1 MRILFSIGIVLL
13 LVGTVKA
20 QTLTV
25 EEYRAKVLDYNQD
38 IKQSREAVK
47 AAIYALKGVK
57 TGFFPKLQLS
67 GNYSYQIEDVEFMQ
81 GVDLKHNNYSA
92 EAALSQNVYA
102 GSMVRKQQE
111 AAKLQKAIA
120 RLGEELTTDNIVYAA
135 DVSYWTLAA
144 NESLFYISQEFVLIV
159 KELDGIVQK
168 RFDEGAI
175 SKTDLLMVKT
185 RLKEAELQESTRN
198 MNYQT
203 AMQSFKIMMGVP
215 LEEKWVIIDSIQK
228 PVIVPGLQPL
238 EVALKRRADYQIAV
252 KDFNLTKQQTKIIR
266 SKYLPQFAVG
276 VKETWG
282 TPLINVSGDE
292 KFATVAFAK
301 LSMPIFNWGEKR
313 QYVKQNRAMETS
325 KELAMSKVED
335 QVKEELANA
344 WVKLNEN
351 WKQVE
356 IANSTLEI
364 ARENLKLNTFS
375 YNEGKLPILDVLSS
389 QATWLQAYTNV
400 VSANYQYKVAVR
412 GVCENFGRTVGFM
425 ILIVNCNS

>member
-1 MRILFSIGIVLL
+1 MKGIIITIGILL
-13 LVGTVKA
+13 ITMVSGKA

-25 EEYRAKVLDYNQD
+25 EQYRAKVLEYNQD
-38 IKQSREAVK
+38 IKQSRETVK

-57 TGFFPKLQLS
+57 TGFFPKLQLG
-67 GNYSYQIEDVEFMQ
+67 GNYSYQTEDLEFMP
-81 GVDLKHNNYSA
+81 GVDLKHDNYSA
-92 EAALSQNVYA
+92 EAALSQNVYS
-102 GSMVRKQQE
+102 GSAVRKQQE

-120 RLGEELTTDNIVYAA
+120 RLGEELTIDNIVYAA
-135 DVSYWTLAA
+135 DVSYWTVAA
-144 NESLFYISQEFVLIV
+144 NESLFYISQEFVMIV
-159 KELDGIVQK
+159 RELDGIVQK

-185 RLKEAELQESTRN
+185 RLKEAELQQSTRS

-203 AMQSFKIMMGVP
+203 AMQSFKIMMGAP
-215 LEEKWVIIDSIQK
+215 LEEQVVIIDSIQK
-228 PVIVPGLQPL
+228 PVIVPALQPL
-238 EVALKRRADYQIAV
+238 EVALKRRADYQIAAQ
-252 KDFNLTKQQTKIIR
+252 DFNLTKQQTKIIR

-276 VKETWG
+276 LKETWG
-282 TPLINVSGDE
+282 TPMINVDGKE

-301 LSMPIFNWGEKR
+301 FSMPIFNWGEKR

-389 QATWLQAYTNV
+389 QATWLQSYTNV
-400 VSANYQYKVAVR
+400 VSANYQYKVAYAEYVK
-412 GVCENFGRTVGFM
+412 
-425 ILIVNCNS
+425 ILGGL

>member
-1 MRILFSIGIVLL
+1 M
-13 LVGTVKA
+13 
-20 QTLTV
+20 TV
-25 EEYRAKVLDYNQD
+25 EQYRAKVLEYNQD
-38 IKQSREAVK
+38 IKQSKEAVK

-57 TGFFPKLQLS
+57 TGFFPKLQLG
-67 GNYSYQIEDVEFMQ
+67 GNYSYQIEDLEFMP
-81 GVDLKHNNYSA
+81 GVDLKHDNYSA
-92 EAALSQNVYA
+92 EAALSQNVYS
-102 GSMVRKQQE
+102 GSAVRKQQE
-111 AAKLQKAIA
+111 AAKLQRAIA

-135 DVSYWTLAA
+135 DVSYWTVAA
-144 NESLFYISQEFVLIV
+144 NESLFYISQEFVMIV
-159 KELDGIVQK
+159 QELDGIVQK

-185 RLKEAELQESTRN
+185 RLKEAELQQSTRS

-203 AMQSFKIMMGVP
+203 AMQSFKIMMGAP
-215 LEEKWVIIDSIQK
+215 LEEQVVIIDSIQK
-228 PVIVPGLQPL
+228 PVIVPALQPL
-238 EVALKRRADYQIAV
+238 EVALKRRADYQIAAQ
-252 KDFNLTKQQTKIIR
+252 DFNLTKQQTKIIR
-266 SKYLPQFAVG
+266 SKYLPQLAVG
-276 VKETWG
+276 LKETWG
-282 TPLINVSGDE
+282 TPMINVDGKE

-389 QATWLQAYTNV
+389 QATWLQSYTNV
-400 VSANYQYKVAVR
+400 VSANYQYKVAYAEYVK
-412 GVCENFGRTVGFM
+412 
-425 ILIVNCNS
+425 ILGGL

>member
-1 MRILFSIGIVLL
+1 MKVFVIIIGILWMTL
-13 LVGTVKA
+13 GSGIA

-67 GNYSYQIEDVEFMQ
+67 GNYSYQVEDVEFMQ

-215 LEEKWVIIDSIQK
+215 LEEKWVIIDSIQR
-228 PVIVPGLQPL
+228 PVIVPGLQSL

-252 KDFNLTKQQTKIIR
+252 QDFNLTKQQTKIIR
-266 SKYLPQFAVG
+266 SKYLPQLAVG

-400 VSANYQYKVAVR
+400 VSANYQYKVAYAEYVR
-412 GVCENFGRTVGFM
+412 ILGGR
-425 ILIVNCNS
+425 

>member
-1 MRILFSIGIVLL
+1 MKVFVITIGILWMAL
-13 LVGTVKA
+13 GSGIA

-144 NESLFYISQEFVLIV
+144 NESLLYISQEFVLIV

-185 RLKEAELQESTRN
+185 RLKEAELQESTRQ

-228 PVIVPGLQPL
+228 PVIVPGLQSL

-252 KDFNLTKQQTKIIR
+252 QDFNLTKQQTKIIR
-266 SKYLPQFAVG
+266 SKYLPQLAVG

-313 QYVKQNRAMETS
+313 QYVKQNRTMETS

-400 VSANYQYKVAVR
+400 VSANYQYKVAYAEYVR
-412 GVCENFGRTVGFM
+412 ILGGR
-425 ILIVNCNS
+425 

>member
-1 MRILFSIGIVLL
+1 MKVFVIIIGILWMTL
-13 LVGTVKA
+13 GSGIA

-57 TGFFPKLQLS
+57 TGFLPKLQLS
-67 GNYSYQIEDVEFMQ
+67 GNYSYQVEDVEFMQ

-228 PVIVPGLQPL
+228 PVIVPGLQSL

-252 KDFNLTKQQTKIIR
+252 QDFNLTKQQTKIIR
-266 SKYLPQFAVG
+266 SKYLPQLAVG

-400 VSANYQYKVAVR
+400 VSANYQYKVAYAEYVR
-412 GVCENFGRTVGFM
+412 ILGGR
-425 ILIVNCNS
+425 

>member
-1 MRILFSIGIVLL
+1 MKVFVITIGILWMTL
-13 LVGTVKA
+13 GSGIA

-102 GSMVRKQQE
+102 GSMVRKQLE

-252 KDFNLTKQQTKIIR
+252 QDFNLTKQQTKIIR

-313 QYVKQNRAMETS
+313 QYVKQNRAMETG

-400 VSANYQYKVAVR
+400 VSANYQYKVAYAEYVR
-412 GVCENFGRTVGFM
+412 ILGGR
-425 ILIVNCNS
+425 

>member
-1 MRILFSIGIVLL
+1 MKVFVIIIGILWMTL
-13 LVGTVKA
+13 GSGIA

-67 GNYSYQIEDVEFMQ
+67 GNYSYQVEDVEFMQ

-203 AMQSFKIMMGVP
+203 AMQSFKIMMGVS

-228 PVIVPGLQPL
+228 PVIVPGLQSL

-252 KDFNLTKQQTKIIR
+252 QDFNLTKQQTKIIR
-266 SKYLPQFAVG
+266 SKYLPQLAVG

-400 VSANYQYKVAVR
+400 VSANYQYKVAYAEYVR
-412 GVCENFGRTVGFM
+412 ILGGR
-425 ILIVNCNS
+425 

>member
-1 MRILFSIGIVLL
+1 MKGIIITIGILL
-13 LVGTVKA
+13 ITMVSGKA

-25 EEYRAKVLDYNQD
+25 EQYRAKVLEYNQD
-38 IKQSREAVK
+38 IKQSRETVK

-57 TGFFPKLQLS
+57 TGFFPKLQLG
-67 GNYSYQIEDVEFMQ
+67 GNYSYQIEDLEFMP
-81 GVDLKHNNYSA
+81 GVDLKHDNYSA
-92 EAALSQNVYA
+92 EAALSQNVYS
-102 GSMVRKQQE
+102 GSAVRKQQE

-120 RLGEELTTDNIVYAA
+120 RLGEELTIDNIVYAA
-135 DVSYWTLAA
+135 DVSYWTVAA
-144 NESLFYISQEFVLIV
+144 NESLFYISQEFVMIV
-159 KELDGIVQK
+159 RELDGIVQK

-185 RLKEAELQESTRN
+185 RLKEAELQQSTRS

-203 AMQSFKIMMGVP
+203 AMQSFKIMMGAP
-215 LEEKWVIIDSIQK
+215 LEEQVVIIDSIQK
-228 PVIVPGLQPL
+228 PVIVPALQPL
-238 EVALKRRADYQIAV
+238 EVALKRRADYQIAAQ
-252 KDFNLTKQQTKIIR
+252 DFNLTKQQTKIIR

-276 VKETWG
+276 LKETWG
-282 TPLINVSGDE
+282 TPMINMDGKE

-389 QATWLQAYTNV
+389 QATWLQSYTNV
-400 VSANYQYKVAVR
+400 VSANYQYKVAYAEYVK
-412 GVCENFGRTVGFM
+412 
-425 ILIVNCNS
+425 ILGGL

>member
-1 MRILFSIGIVLL
+1 MKVFVITIGILWMAL
-13 LVGTVKA
+13 GSGIA

-25 EEYRAKVLDYNQD
+25 EEYRAKVLEYNQD

-228 PVIVPGLQPL
+228 PVIVPGLQSL

-252 KDFNLTKQQTKIIR
+252 QDFNLTKQQTKIIR
-266 SKYLPQFAVG
+266 SKYLPQLAVG

-313 QYVKQNRAMETS
+313 QYVKQNRTMETS

-400 VSANYQYKVAVR
+400 VSANYQYKVAYAEYVR
-412 GVCENFGRTVGFM
+412 ILGGR
-425 ILIVNCNS
+425 

>member
-1 MRILFSIGIVLL
+1 MKVFVIIIGILWMTL
-13 LVGTVKA
+13 GSGIA

-67 GNYSYQIEDVEFMQ
+67 GNYSYQVEDVEFMQ

-228 PVIVPGLQPL
+228 PVIVPGLQSL

-252 KDFNLTKQQTKIIR
+252 QDFNLTKQQTKIIR

-364 ARENLKLNTFS
+364 ARENLKLNTFR

-400 VSANYQYKVAVR
+400 VSANYQYKVAYAEYVR
-412 GVCENFGRTVGFM
+412 ILGGR
-425 ILIVNCNS
+425 

>member
-1 MRILFSIGIVLL
+1 MKGIIITIGILL
-13 LVGTVKA
+13 ITMVSGKA

-25 EEYRAKVLDYNQD
+25 EQYRAKVLEYNQD
-38 IKQSREAVK
+38 IKQSRETVK

-57 TGFFPKLQLS
+57 TGFFPKLQLG
-67 GNYSYQIEDVEFMQ
+67 GNYSYQIEDLEFMP
-81 GVDLKHNNYSA
+81 GVDLKHDNYSA
-92 EAALSQNVYA
+92 EAALSQNVYS
-102 GSMVRKQQE
+102 GSAVRKQQE

-120 RLGEELTTDNIVYAA
+120 RLGEELTIDNIVYAA
-135 DVSYWTLAA
+135 DVSYWTVAA
-144 NESLFYISQEFVLIV
+144 NESLFYISQEFVMIV
-159 KELDGIVQK
+159 RELDGIVQK

-185 RLKEAELQESTRN
+185 RLKEAELQQSTRS

-203 AMQSFKIMMGVP
+203 AMQSFKIMMGAP
-215 LEEKWVIIDSIQK
+215 LEEQVVIIDSIQK
-228 PVIVPGLQPL
+228 PVIVPALQPL
-238 EVALKRRADYQIAV
+238 EVALKRRADYQIAAQ
-252 KDFNLTKQQTKIIR
+252 DFNLTKQQTKIIR

-276 VKETWG
+276 LKETWG
-282 TPLINVSGDE
+282 TPMINVDGKE

-313 QYVKQNRAMETS
+313 QYVKQYRAMETS

-351 WKQVE
+351 WKQGE

-389 QATWLQAYTNV
+389 QATWLQSYTNV
-400 VSANYQYKVAVR
+400 VSANYQYKVAYAEYVK
-412 GVCENFGRTVGFM
+412 
-425 ILIVNCNS
+425 ILGGL

>member
-1 MRILFSIGIVLL
+1 MKVFVITIGILWMTL
-13 LVGTVKA
+13 GSGIA

-25 EEYRAKVLDYNQD
+25 EEYRAKVLEYNQD

-203 AMQSFKIMMGVP
+203 AMQSCKIMMGVP

-228 PVIVPGLQPL
+228 PVIVPGLQSL

-252 KDFNLTKQQTKIIR
+252 QDFNLTKQQTKIIR
-266 SKYLPQFAVG
+266 SKYLPQLAVG

-400 VSANYQYKVAVR
+400 VSANYQYKVAYAEYVR
-412 GVCENFGRTVGFM
+412 ILGGR
-425 ILIVNCNS
+425 

>member
-1 MRILFSIGIVLL
+1 MKGIIITIGILL
-13 LVGTVKA
+13 ITMVSGKA

-25 EEYRAKVLDYNQD
+25 EQYRAKVLEYNQD
-38 IKQSREAVK
+38 IKQSRETVK

-57 TGFFPKLQLS
+57 TGFFPKLQLG
-67 GNYSYQIEDVEFMQ
+67 GNYSYQIEDLEFMP
-81 GVDLKHNNYSA
+81 GVDLKHDNYSA
-92 EAALSQNVYA
+92 EAALSQNVYS
-102 GSMVRKQQE
+102 GSAVRKQQE

-120 RLGEELTTDNIVYAA
+120 RLGEELTIDNIVYAA
-135 DVSYWTLAA
+135 DVSYWTVAA
-144 NESLFYISQEFVLIV
+144 NESLFYISQEFVMIV
-159 KELDGIVQK
+159 RELDGIVQK

-185 RLKEAELQESTRN
+185 RLKEAELQQSTRS

-203 AMQSFKIMMGVP
+203 AMQSFKIMMGAP
-215 LEEKWVIIDSIQK
+215 LEEQVVIIDSIQK
-228 PVIVPGLQPL
+228 PVIVPALQPL
-238 EVALKRRADYQIAV
+238 EVALKRRADYQIAAQ
-252 KDFNLTKQQTKIIR
+252 DFNLTKQQTKIIR

-276 VKETWG
+276 LKETWG
-282 TPLINVSGDE
+282 TPMINVDGKE

-301 LSMPIFNWGEKR
+301 FSMPIFNWGEKR

-389 QATWLQAYTNV
+389 QATWLQSYTNV
-400 VSANYQYKVAVR
+400 VSANYQYKVAYAEYVKIL
-412 GVCENFGRTVGFM
+412 GGR
-425 ILIVNCNS
+425 

>member
-1 MRILFSIGIVLL
+1 MKVFVITIGILWMTL
-13 LVGTVKA
+13 GSGIA

-25 EEYRAKVLDYNQD
+25 EEYRAKVLEYNQD

-228 PVIVPGLQPL
+228 PVIVPGLQSL

-252 KDFNLTKQQTKIIR
+252 QDFNLTKQQTKIIR
-266 SKYLPQFAVG
+266 SKYLPQLAVG

-325 KELAMSKVED
+325 KELAMSKVEE

-400 VSANYQYKVAVR
+400 VSANYQYKVAYAEYVR
-412 GVCENFGRTVGFM
+412 ILGGR
-425 ILIVNCNS
+425 

>member
-1 MRILFSIGIVLL
+1 MKVFVITIGILWMAL
-13 LVGTVKA
+13 GSGIA

-25 EEYRAKVLDYNQD
+25 EEYRAKVLEYNQD

-185 RLKEAELQESTRN
+185 RLKEAELQESTRQ

-252 KDFNLTKQQTKIIR
+252 QDFNLTKQQTKIIR
-266 SKYLPQFAVG
+266 SKYLPQLAVG

-313 QYVKQNRAMETS
+313 QYVKQNRTMETS

-400 VSANYQYKVAVR
+400 VSANYQYKVAYAEYVR
-412 GVCENFGRTVGFM
+412 ILGGR
-425 ILIVNCNS
+425 

>member
-1 MRILFSIGIVLL
+1 
-13 LVGTVKA
+13 
-20 QTLTV
+20 
-25 EEYRAKVLDYNQD
+25 
-38 IKQSREAVK
+38 
-47 AAIYALKGVK
+47 
-57 TGFFPKLQLS
+57 
-67 GNYSYQIEDVEFMQ
+67 
-81 GVDLKHNNYSA
+81 
-92 EAALSQNVYA
+92 
-102 GSMVRKQQE
+102 
-111 AAKLQKAIA
+111 
-120 RLGEELTTDNIVYAA
+120 
-135 DVSYWTLAA
+135 
-144 NESLFYISQEFVLIV
+144 
-159 KELDGIVQK
+159 
-168 RFDEGAI
+168 
-175 SKTDLLMVKT
+175 MVKT

-313 QYVKQNRAMETS
+313 QYVKQNCAMETS

-400 VSANYQYKVAVR
+400 VSANYQYKVAYAEYVR
-412 GVCENFGRTVGFM
+412 ILGGR
-425 ILIVNCNS
+425 

>member
-1 MRILFSIGIVLL
+1 MKVFVITIGILWMTL
-13 LVGTVKA
+13 GSGIA

-25 EEYRAKVLDYNQD
+25 EEYRAKVLEYNQD

-111 AAKLQKAIA
+111 AGKLQKAIA

-228 PVIVPGLQPL
+228 PVIVPGLQSL

-252 KDFNLTKQQTKIIR
+252 QDFNLTKQQTKIIR
-266 SKYLPQFAVG
+266 SKYLPQLAVG

-400 VSANYQYKVAVR
+400 VSANYQYKVAYAEYVR
-412 GVCENFGRTVGFM
+412 ILGGR
-425 ILIVNCNS
+425 

>member
-1 MRILFSIGIVLL
+1 MKVFVITIGILWMTL
-13 LVGTVKA
+13 GSGIA

-276 VKETWG
+276 IKETWG

-400 VSANYQYKVAVR
+400 VSANYQYKVAYAEYVR
-412 GVCENFGRTVGFM
+412 ILGGR
-425 ILIVNCNS
+425 

>member
-1 MRILFSIGIVLL
+1 MKVFVITIGILWMAL
-13 LVGTVKA
+13 GSGIA

-25 EEYRAKVLDYNQD
+25 EEYRAKVLEYNQD

-144 NESLFYISQEFVLIV
+144 NESLLYISQEFVLIV

-168 RFDEGAI
+168 RFYEGAI

-185 RLKEAELQESTRN
+185 RLKEAELQESTRQ

-252 KDFNLTKQQTKIIR
+252 QDFNLTKQQTKIIR
-266 SKYLPQFAVG
+266 SKYLPQLAVG

-313 QYVKQNRAMETS
+313 QYVKQNRTMETS

-400 VSANYQYKVAVR
+400 VSANYQYKVAYAEYVR
-412 GVCENFGRTVGFM
+412 ILGGR
-425 ILIVNCNS
+425 

>member
-1 MRILFSIGIVLL
+1 MKGIIITIGILL
-13 LVGTVKA
+13 ITMVSGKA

-25 EEYRAKVLDYNQD
+25 EQYRAKVLEYNQD
-38 IKQSREAVK
+38 IKQSRETVK

-57 TGFFPKLQLS
+57 TGFFPKLQLG
-67 GNYSYQIEDVEFMQ
+67 GNYSYQIEDLEFMP
-81 GVDLKHNNYSA
+81 GVDLKHDNYSA
-92 EAALSQNVYA
+92 EAALSQNVYS
-102 GSMVRKQQE
+102 GSAVRKQQE
-111 AAKLQKAIA
+111 AAKLQKVIA
-120 RLGEELTTDNIVYAA
+120 RLGEELTIDNIVYAA
-135 DVSYWTLAA
+135 DVSYWTVAA
-144 NESLFYISQEFVLIV
+144 NESLFYISQEFVMIV
-159 KELDGIVQK
+159 RELDGIVQK

-185 RLKEAELQESTRN
+185 RLKEAELQQSTRS

-203 AMQSFKIMMGVP
+203 AMQSFKIMMGAP
-215 LEEKWVIIDSIQK
+215 LEEQVVIIDSIQK
-228 PVIVPGLQPL
+228 PVIVPALQPL
-238 EVALKRRADYQIAV
+238 EVALKRRADYQIAAQ
-252 KDFNLTKQQTKIIR
+252 DFNLTKQQTKIIR

-276 VKETWG
+276 LKETWG
-282 TPLINVSGDE
+282 TPMINVDGKE

-389 QATWLQAYTNV
+389 QATWLQSYTNV
-400 VSANYQYKVAVR
+400 VSANYQYKVAYAEYVK
-412 GVCENFGRTVGFM
+412 
-425 ILIVNCNS
+425 ILGGL

>member
-1 MRILFSIGIVLL
+1 MKVFVITIGILWMTL
-13 LVGTVKA
+13 GSGIA

-47 AAIYALKGVK
+47 AAIFALKGVK

-203 AMQSFKIMMGVP
+203 AMQSFKIMMGAP
-215 LEEKWVIIDSIQK
+215 LEERWVIIDSIQK
-228 PVIVPGLQPL
+228 PVVVPSLQPL

-252 KDFNLTKQQTKIIR
+252 QDFNLTKQQTKIIR

-313 QYVKQNRAMETS
+313 QNVKQNRAMETS

-400 VSANYQYKVAVR
+400 VSANYQYKVAYAEYVR
-412 GVCENFGRTVGFM
+412 ILGGR
-425 ILIVNCNS
+425 

>member
-1 MRILFSIGIVLL
+1 MKVFVITIGILWMTL
-13 LVGTVKA
+13 GSGIA

-25 EEYRAKVLDYNQD
+25 EEYRAKVLEYNQD

-67 GNYSYQIEDVEFMQ
+67 GNYSYQIEDGEFMQ

-228 PVIVPGLQPL
+228 PVIVPGLQSL

-252 KDFNLTKQQTKIIR
+252 QDFNLTKQQTKIIR
-266 SKYLPQFAVG
+266 SKYLPQLAVG

-400 VSANYQYKVAVR
+400 VSANYQYKVAYAEYVR
-412 GVCENFGRTVGFM
+412 ILGGR
-425 ILIVNCNS
+425 

>member
-1 MRILFSIGIVLL
+1 MKVFVITIGILWMTL
-13 LVGTVKA
+13 GSGIA

-25 EEYRAKVLDYNQD
+25 EEYRAKVLEYNQD

-67 GNYSYQIEDVEFMQ
+67 GNYSYRIEDVEFMQ

-228 PVIVPGLQPL
+228 PVIVPGLQSL

-252 KDFNLTKQQTKIIR
+252 QDFNLTKQQTKIIR
-266 SKYLPQFAVG
+266 SKYLPQLAVG

-400 VSANYQYKVAVR
+400 VSANYQYKVAYAEYVR
-412 GVCENFGRTVGFM
+412 ILGGR
-425 ILIVNCNS
+425 

>member
-1 MRILFSIGIVLL
+1 MKVFVITIGILWMTL
-13 LVGTVKA
+13 GSGIA

-25 EEYRAKVLDYNQD
+25 EEYRAKVLEYNQD

-92 EAALSQNVYA
+92 EATLSQNVYA

-228 PVIVPGLQPL
+228 PVIVPGLQSL

-252 KDFNLTKQQTKIIR
+252 QDFNLTKQQTKIIR
-266 SKYLPQFAVG
+266 SKYLPQLAVG

-400 VSANYQYKVAVR
+400 VSANYQYKVAYAEYVR
-412 GVCENFGRTVGFM
+412 ILGGR
-425 ILIVNCNS
+425 

>member
-1 MRILFSIGIVLL
+1 MRVLFSIGIVLL
-13 LVGTVKA
+13 LAGTVKA

-25 EEYRAKVLDYNQD
+25 EEYRAKVLDYNQE

-47 AAIYALKGVK
+47 AAIYALKRVK

-92 EAALSQNVYA
+92 EVALSQNVYA

-111 AAKLQKAIA
+111 VAKLQKAIA

-228 PVIVPGLQPL
+228 PMIVPGLQPL
-238 EVALKRRADYQIAV
+238 DVALKRRADYQIAV
-252 KDFNLTKQQTKIIR
+252 QDFNLTKQQTKIIR

-335 QVKEELANA
+335 QVREELANA

-389 QATWLQAYTNV
+389 QVTWLQAYTNV
-400 VSANYQYKVAVR
+400 VSANYQYKVAFAEYVR
-412 GVCENFGRTVGFM
+412 ILGGR
-425 ILIVNCNS
+425 

>member
-1 MRILFSIGIVLL
+1 MKGIIITIGILL
-13 LVGTVKA
+13 ITMVSGKA

-25 EEYRAKVLDYNQD
+25 EQYRAKVLEYNQD
-38 IKQSREAVK
+38 IKQSRETVK

-57 TGFFPKLQLS
+57 TGFFPKLQLG
-67 GNYSYQIEDVEFMQ
+67 GNYSYQIEDLEFMP
-81 GVDLKHNNYSA
+81 GVDLKHDNYSA
-92 EAALSQNVYA
+92 EAALSQNVYS
-102 GSMVRKQQE
+102 GSAVRKQQE

-120 RLGEELTTDNIVYAA
+120 RLGEELTIDNIVYAA
-135 DVSYWTLAA
+135 DVSYWTVAA
-144 NESLFYISQEFVLIV
+144 NESLFYISQEFVMIV
-159 KELDGIVQK
+159 RELDGIVQK

-185 RLKEAELQESTRN
+185 RLKEAELQQSTRS

-203 AMQSFKIMMGVP
+203 AMQSFKIMMGAP
-215 LEEKWVIIDSIQK
+215 LEEQVVIIDSIQK
-228 PVIVPGLQPL
+228 PVIVPALQPL
-238 EVALKRRADYQIAV
+238 EVALKRRADYQIAAQ
-252 KDFNLTKQQTKIIR
+252 DFNLTKQQTKIIR

-282 TPLINVSGDE
+282 TPMINVDGKE

-389 QATWLQAYTNV
+389 QATWLQSYTNV
-400 VSANYQYKVAVR
+400 VSANYLYKVAYAEYVK
-412 GVCENFGRTVGFM
+412 
-425 ILIVNCNS
+425 ILGGL

>member
-1 MRILFSIGIVLL
+1 MKVFVITIGILWMTL
-13 LVGTVKA
+13 GSGIA

-25 EEYRAKVLDYNQD
+25 EEYRAKVLEYNQD

-102 GSMVRKQQE
+102 GSMLRKQQE

-203 AMQSFKIMMGVP
+203 AMQSFKIMMGVS

-228 PVIVPGLQPL
+228 PVIVPGLQSL

-252 KDFNLTKQQTKIIR
+252 QDFNLTKQQTKIIR
-266 SKYLPQFAVG
+266 SKYLPQLAVG

-400 VSANYQYKVAVR
+400 VSANYQYKVAYAEYVR
-412 GVCENFGRTVGFM
+412 ILGGR
-425 ILIVNCNS
+425 

>member
-1 MRILFSIGIVLL
+1 MKGIIITIGILL
-13 LVGTVKA
+13 ITMVSGKA

-25 EEYRAKVLDYNQD
+25 EQYRAKVLEYNQD
-38 IKQSREAVK
+38 IKQSRETVK

-57 TGFFPKLQLS
+57 TGFFPKLQLG
-67 GNYSYQIEDVEFMQ
+67 GNYSYQIEDLEFMP
-81 GVDLKHNNYSA
+81 GVDLKHDNYSA
-92 EAALSQNVYA
+92 EAALSQNVYS
-102 GSMVRKQQE
+102 GSAVRKQQE

-120 RLGEELTTDNIVYAA
+120 RLGEELTIDNIVYAA
-135 DVSYWTLAA
+135 DVSYWTVAA
-144 NESLFYISQEFVLIV
+144 NESLFYISQEFVMIV
-159 KELDGIVQK
+159 RELDGIVQK

-185 RLKEAELQESTRN
+185 RLKEAELQQSTRS

-203 AMQSFKIMMGVP
+203 AMQSFKIMMGAP
-215 LEEKWVIIDSIQK
+215 LEEQVVIIDSIQK
-228 PVIVPGLQPL
+228 PVIVPALQPL
-238 EVALKRRADYQIAV
+238 EVALKRRADYQIAAQ
-252 KDFNLTKQQTKIIR
+252 DFNLIKQQTKIIR

-276 VKETWG
+276 LKETWG
-282 TPLINVSGDE
+282 TPMINVDGKE

-389 QATWLQAYTNV
+389 QATWLQSYTNV
-400 VSANYQYKVAVR
+400 VSANYQYKVAYAEYVK
-412 GVCENFGRTVGFM
+412 
-425 ILIVNCNS
+425 ILGGL

>member
-301 LSMPIFNWGEKR
+301 LSMPIFNWVEKR

-400 VSANYQYKVAVR
+400 VSANYQYKVAYAEYVR
-412 GVCENFGRTVGFM
+412 ILGGR
-425 ILIVNCNS
+425 

>member
-1 MRILFSIGIVLL
+1 MKGIIITIGILL
-13 LVGTVKA
+13 ITMVSGKA

-25 EEYRAKVLDYNQD
+25 EQYRAKVLEYNQD
-38 IKQSREAVK
+38 IKQSRETVK

-57 TGFFPKLQLS
+57 TGFFPKLQLG
-67 GNYSYQIEDVEFMQ
+67 GNYSYQIEDLEFMP
-81 GVDLKHNNYSA
+81 GVDLKHDNYSA
-92 EAALSQNVYA
+92 EAALSQNVYS
-102 GSMVRKQQE
+102 GSAVRKQQE

-120 RLGEELTTDNIVYAA
+120 RLGEELTIDNIVYAA
-135 DVSYWTLAA
+135 DVSYWTVAA
-144 NESLFYISQEFVLIV
+144 NESLFYISQEFVMIV
-159 KELDGIVQK
+159 RDLDGIVQK

-185 RLKEAELQESTRN
+185 RLKEAELQQSTRS

-203 AMQSFKIMMGVP
+203 AMQSFKIMMGAP
-215 LEEKWVIIDSIQK
+215 LEEQVVIIDSIQK
-228 PVIVPGLQPL
+228 PVIVPALQPL
-238 EVALKRRADYQIAV
+238 EVALKRRADYQIAAQ
-252 KDFNLTKQQTKIIR
+252 DFNLTKQQTKIIR

-276 VKETWG
+276 LKETWG
-282 TPLINVSGDE
+282 TPMINVDGKE

-389 QATWLQAYTNV
+389 QATWLQSYTNV
-400 VSANYQYKVAVR
+400 VSANYQYKVAYAEYVK
-412 GVCENFGRTVGFM
+412 
-425 ILIVNCNS
+425 ILGGL

>member
-1 MRILFSIGIVLL
+1 MKVFVITIGILWMAL
-13 LVGTVKA
+13 GSGIA

-25 EEYRAKVLDYNQD
+25 EEYRAKVLEYNQD
-38 IKQSREAVK
+38 IKQPREAVK

-144 NESLFYISQEFVLIV
+144 NESLLYISQEFVLIV

-185 RLKEAELQESTRN
+185 RLKEAELQESTRQ

-252 KDFNLTKQQTKIIR
+252 QDFNLTKQQTKIIR
-266 SKYLPQFAVG
+266 SKYLPQLAVG

-313 QYVKQNRAMETS
+313 QYVKQNRTMETS

-400 VSANYQYKVAVR
+400 VSANYQYKVAYAEYVR
-412 GVCENFGRTVGFM
+412 ILGGR
-425 ILIVNCNS
+425 

>member
-1 MRILFSIGIVLL
+1 MKVFVITIGILWMTL
-13 LVGTVKA
+13 GSGIA

-25 EEYRAKVLDYNQD
+25 EEYRAKVLEYNQD

-102 GSMVRKQQE
+102 GSRVRKQQE

-228 PVIVPGLQPL
+228 PVIVPGLQSL

-252 KDFNLTKQQTKIIR
+252 QDFNLTKQQTKIIR
-266 SKYLPQFAVG
+266 SKYLPQLAVG

-400 VSANYQYKVAVR
+400 VSANYQYKVAYAEYVR
-412 GVCENFGRTVGFM
+412 ILGGR
-425 ILIVNCNS
+425 

>member
-1 MRILFSIGIVLL
+1 MKVFVITIGILWMAL
-13 LVGTVKA
+13 GSGIA

-25 EEYRAKVLDYNQD
+25 EEYRAKVLEYNQD

-144 NESLFYISQEFVLIV
+144 NESLLYISQEFVLIV

-185 RLKEAELQESTRN
+185 RLKEAELQESTRQ

-252 KDFNLTKQQTKIIR
+252 QDFNLTKQQTKIIR
-266 SKYLPQFAVG
+266 SKYLPQLAVG

-313 QYVKQNRAMETS
+313 QYVKQNRTMETS

-400 VSANYQYKVAVR
+400 VSANYQYKVAYAEYVR
-412 GVCENFGRTVGFM
+412 ILGGR
-425 ILIVNCNS
+425 

>member
-301 LSMPIFNWGEKR
+301 LSMPIFNWGEGRNKVR
-313 QYVKQNRAMETS
+313 VVKAEEEMSRLN
-325 KELAMSKVED
+325 KERLGEMM
-335 QVKEELANA
+335 Q
-344 WVKLNEN
+344 
-351 WKQVE
+351 
-356 IANSTLEI
+356 LEI
-364 ARENLKLNTFS
+364 AGSRFKLNDAQTRIRLTESALEQAKENLRVSEDQYEVGMENLTNLLEAQAQWQQAWSEWVDAKAALKLCES
-375 YNEGKLPILDVLSS
+375 EYLKAIGKL
-389 QATWLQAYTNV
+389 
-400 VSANYQYKVAVR
+400 
-412 GVCENFGRTVGFM
+412 E
-425 ILIVNCNS
+425 